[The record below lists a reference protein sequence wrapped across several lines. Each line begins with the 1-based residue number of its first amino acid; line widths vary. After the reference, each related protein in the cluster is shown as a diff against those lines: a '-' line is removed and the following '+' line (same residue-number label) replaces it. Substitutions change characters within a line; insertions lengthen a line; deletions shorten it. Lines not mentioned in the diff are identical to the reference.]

1 MESLFNN
8 IHQHKPLVI
17 VCGSHHAMQL
27 ATTTRPT
34 RDLDLSSVKILA
46 PLGAAVH
53 PDIVTKLQEK
63 FPQML
68 SVVIIKKTP
77 IFGFKIDFVF
87 V

>member
-1 MESLFNN
+1 
-8 IHQHKPLVI
+8 
-17 VCGSHHAMQL
+17 MQL

-68 SVVIIKKTP
+68 SVMIIKNP
-77 IFGFKIDFVF
+77 IFGFKIDFVLCRQF
-87 V
+87 